1 MINYKI
7 AKKYCSEDISLIE
20 NYEQAALDTTQVWH
34 IHHKDEIDKKMLR
47 SELIE
52 NNIYYGVP
60 AERLIFL
67 TEHDHRSLHAQNV
80 IQSTRVKISERTL
93 GKSHGPMSEEH
104 KRKISLATSGKN
116 NPQFGVVWS
125 DERREKL
132 SNTRKTK
139 IANGEIKVDTSA
151 CHTEEACK
159 KISDKAKARL
169 ANPANHPMF
178 GKHQSEE
185 TKRKISEA
193 NKSRIPWNKGKKGLQ
208 VAWNK
213 GKKMKERG

>member
-20 NYEQAALDTTQVWH
+20 NYEQAALDTTQVWD
-34 IHHKDEIDKKMLR
+34 IHHRKEIDLNMLQK
-47 SELIE
+47 ELIASGQ
-52 NNIYYGVP
+52 YYNVP
-60 AERLIFL
+60 ASDLIFL
-67 TEHDHRSLHAQNV
+67 TKADHSKLHANASFYSKRPGNS
-80 IQSTRVKISERTL
+80 IK
-93 GKSHGPMSEEH
+93 GKQLTEEH

-125 DERREKL
+125 DERKAKM

-139 IANGEIKVDTSA
+139 IASGEIKIDTTA

-159 KISDKAKARL
+159 KISDKAKVRL
-169 ANPANHPMF
+169 ANPENHPMF

-193 NKSRIPWNKGKKGLQ
+193 KKGKAPWNKGKKI
-208 VAWNK
+208 
-213 GKKMKERG
+213 KKRG